1 MNVLT
6 NLLGNLMLFFKKC
19 SFKSLFCRTN
29 SVANSI
35 TRSYC
40 RLSFVFVKALVLFP
54 GVSLFLFQETI
65 MIPFKLSSGIR
76 AT

>member
-6 NLLGNLMLFFKKC
+6 NLLGNLMLFFKEC
-19 SFKSLFCRTN
+19 SLKSLFCRTN

-54 GVSLFLFQETI
+54 GVSLFCFRRQL
-65 MIPFKLSSGIR
+65 
-76 AT
+76 

>member
-6 NLLGNLMLFFKKC
+6 NLLGNLMLFFQGMLPQKP
-19 SFKSLFCRTN
+19 FCRTN

-54 GVSLFLFQETI
+54 GVSLFCFRRQ
-65 MIPFKLSSGIR
+65 
-76 AT
+76 